1 MQKIE
6 RNALVAAG
14 VAGGA
19 NKGPSTYASTTTV
32 VMVQVA
38 GSSSSSSSQP
48 AKH

>member
-6 RNALVAAG
+6 RNALAVAG

-19 NKGPSTYASTTTV
+19 NKGPSTSASSTSV